1 MQTVEANDFF
11 GEIQGLLAGKIDE
24 LFPASAEEEVF
35 QFEDSANETRY
46 QMFLR
51 LNHDNKKH
59 FADALRSATGYVV
72 SDQILGDFIEAL
84 GAKIPLLIEG
94 PRGGGK
100 TAFAKALADYL
111 QVPLFRVQCMEGL
124 KTEDLL
130 YRWDHEGQNHFVS
143 QALAAGKTLE
153 EARAGIHT
161 TEFLIFGTVLQAYL
175 ESESRG
181 IPVVVLL
188 DEIDKL
194 DPASEDKLLQVL
206 EEKGVSIPKLPGG
219 PLGSVNVHPIVF
231 LTSNGM
237 RHDVS
242 SPLRS
247 RCCYTYLKVPT
258 MSEEVEILNARVPSA
273 PERLLHQTVQLLQEL
288 RHSTFIQDKPGIR
301 EAIPFLE
308 SVVRQGG
315 RKLTASVMNQSLTH
329 LVKREDDLF
338 NLRLKLAYFED
349 LLTTLVP
356 GPNRLTQ
363 QIPVCRL
370 TQRNEQFTSLEHTS
384 SLLN

>member
-11 GEIQGLLAGKIDE
+11 GEIDGLLADAIDE
-24 LFPASAEEEVF
+24 LFPLSAKKENF
-35 QFEDSANETRY
+35 RFEDSANETRY

-51 LNHDNKKH
+51 LNHDNRNH
-59 FADALRSATGYVV
+59 FAEALRSATGYVV
-72 SDQILGDFIEAL
+72 SDQLLADFIEAL
-84 GAKIPLLIEG
+84 GGKIPLLIEG

-130 YRWDHEGQNHFVS
+130 FRWDHEGQNHFVS
-143 QALAAGKTLE
+143 QALSAGKTLE

-161 TEFLIFGTVLQAYL
+161 AEFLIFGTALQAYL
-175 ESESRG
+175 ESESLG
-181 IPVVVLL
+181 IPVVLLL

-194 DPASEDKLLQVL
+194 DPATEDKLLQLL
-206 EEKGVSIPKLPGG
+206 EEKAVSIPKLPGG
-219 PLGSVNVHPIVF
+219 PVGSVNVHPIVF

-247 RCCYTYLKVPT
+247 RCCYTFLKVPT
-258 MSEEVEILNARVPSA
+258 MSEEIEILKARVPAA
-273 PERLLHQTVQLLQEL
+273 PERLLHQTVQLLHEL
-288 RHSTFIQDKPGIR
+288 RHSAFVQDKPGIR
-301 EAIPFLE
+301 EAIPFLQ

-315 RKLTASVMNQSLTH
+315 RKLTVQVMNQSLTH
-329 LVKREDDLF
+329 LVKREDDLS
-338 NLRLKLAYFED
+338 NLKLKLAFFED

-370 TQRNEQFTSLEHTS
+370 TQRNEQLFETEETS